1 MYGQLNRPPMEEWP
15 KQRYVDDVALIY
27 FQKMSKVLV
36 QHTSKLPKQVLKNT
50 KNMTSNSCS
59 VRPEKFH
66 PYTYTHTHKYKYTHT
81 HQNTHT
87 TSKHIYKH
95 KLSCALS
102 HTQSP
107 KHTHVK
113 LYNSKCWKAYNNLHI
128 HGICTYG
135 PILIVRFYFLLQ
147 KKSIISFSS
156 IYVNLFWPRLDVKPL
171 RKLG

>member
-1 MYGQLNRPPMEEWP
+1 MWHSYIFRKCCKYWHSIP
-15 KQRYVDDVALIY
+15 ISC
-27 FQKMSKVLV
+27 QKK
-36 QHTSKLPKQVLKNT
+36 VLKNT

-66 PYTYTHTHKYKYTHT
+66 PYTYTHTHKYKY
-81 HQNTHT
+81 THT

-113 LYNSKCWKAYNNLHI
+113 LYNSKCWKAYNNIHI
-128 HGICTYG
+128 HDICTYG
-135 PILIVRFYFLLQ
+135 PILIVRFYFLL
-147 KKSIISFSS
+147 
-156 IYVNLFWPRLDVKPL
+156 
-171 RKLG
+171 